1 MKNPLVAIV
10 GRPNVGKSTLFNR
23 LVGYRRA
30 IVYDRP
36 GVTRDRNI
44 VTLTI
49 NDRIIDLM
57 DTGGF
62 EFETKDKMNQLV
74 NDQIQKGI
82 EDASLL
88 MIVFDG
94 KHGVTD
100 ADDRMVRKLR
110 TFGKPIL
117 VVINKVDTKVSDTV
131 ANEFYKYVFKE
142 VSQVSAEHGIGI
154 EDLKDTILEKLG
166 NQKGE
171 VADVANPPIK
181 IAFVGRPNVGKSS
194 IVNAL
199 IDEERLAVSE
209 IAGTTRDTIDISF
222 EKNGQKFILLDTAG
236 MRYKRKVDDDVE
248 YFSIKRTFEAIEQAD
263 IVFLVVASNEQLTTQ
278 DQKIASKVIE
288 RRKGFCILANKWDL
302 ADKGDKVKETFRKEL
317 YSFSSF
323 LSFSDVVFISA
334 KTKYALDNIL
344 KMAKQIMNRLT
355 KEYEVDDL
363 IHAYQTISKYHN
375 ETGDAGYHLQLK
387 GLHVTPGKGRGPIFR
402 IKCNKPHRV
411 SETYHRYW
419 QNALVDF
426 FQLRNVPIKVIF
438 AKEAKKKLEK
448 EEKLE
453 PIDLED

>member
-49 NDRIIDLM
+49 NDRIVDLM

-74 NDQIQKGI
+74 NNQIQKGI
-82 EDASLL
+82 EDAALL
-88 MIVFDG
+88 MLVFDG

-100 ADDRMVRKLR
+100 ADDRMVKKLR

-117 VVINKVDTKVSDTV
+117 VVINKVDTKASDTV
-131 ANEFYKYVFKE
+131 ANEFYKYGFKE
-142 VSQVSAEHGIGI
+142 VSQVSSEHGIGI
-154 EDLKDTILEKLG
+154 EDLKATIIQKLG
-166 NQKGE
+166 DAQGE
-171 VADVANPPIK
+171 QVQEANPPIK

-236 MRYKRKVDDDVE
+236 DTNARSMMMLNIFPSNGHLKPLNKLTLSFWWLERMNSSRHK
-248 YFSIKRTFEAIEQAD
+248 IKR
-263 IVFLVVASNEQLTTQ
+263 S
-278 DQKIASKVIE
+278 
-288 RRKGFCILANKWDL
+288 RRK
-302 ADKGDKVKETFRKEL
+302 
-317 YSFSSF
+317 
-323 LSFSDVVFISA
+323 
-334 KTKYALDNIL
+334 
-344 KMAKQIMNRLT
+344 
-355 KEYEVDDL
+355 
-363 IHAYQTISKYHN
+363 
-375 ETGDAGYHLQLK
+375 
-387 GLHVTPGKGRGPIFR
+387 
-402 IKCNKPHRV
+402 
-411 SETYHRYW
+411 
-419 QNALVDF
+419 
-426 FQLRNVPIKVIF
+426 
-438 AKEAKKKLEK
+438 
-448 EEKLE
+448 
-453 PIDLED
+453 